1 MSQKIALGFGNNV
14 DYEIAWD
21 AAALE
26 RLVVQHGIRA
36 DELGVDGAINSER
49 DLLVSILGFAQAGQG
64 GERFVADSDL
74 IERFARHF
82 RREVSL
88 GGTPVRAAAVLT
100 KLNRTAALHLV
111 TQNDEIRALLPV
123 CCPWLCSN
131 ASDSHYPHLIA
142 QFPRDTR
149 IRANDIDFRAP
160 SANRLIYHCNADNI
174 VMRLHPD
181 FADML
186 VDARALLASG
196 FNAMQDESLLLAR
209 MDTLGDMLAQLPSD
223 AIVFCEDGGFYNPR
237 FRRLIQDSLGKRVDI
252 WSMNEDEFQEQVG
265 RRVSMNIGY
274 EVLMAL
280 EALRRRIPARTLLL
294 HTQDYAMALGG
305 DAGMY
310 ADALRMGVN
319 VATTRFCHGDHWGE
333 AELRDMCSRHPSD
346 KNAQFAEGISVSM
359 ADAVC
364 VPVPHVEPQTP
375 TTIGLGDAFVGG
387 FMSAL

>member
-26 RLVVQHGIRA
+26 RLIVQHGIRA
-36 DELGVDGAINSER
+36 DELRIDGAINNER
-49 DLLVSILGFAQAGQG
+49 DLLVSILGFARTGQG

-74 IERFARHF
+74 IERFASHL
-82 RREVSL
+82 RREVTL
-88 GGTPVRAAAVLT
+88 GGTPVRAAAVMA
-100 KLNRTAALHLV
+100 KLNTTAALHLV
-111 TQNDEIRALLPV
+111 TQNDEIRGLLPV
-123 CCPWLCSN
+123 GCPWLCSN
-131 ASDSHYPHLIA
+131 PRDSHYPHLIA
-142 QFPRDTR
+142 QYPRDTR

-174 VMRLHPD
+174 AMRLSPD

-209 MDTLGDMLAQLPSD
+209 MDTLGDMLARLPSD
-223 AIVFCEDGGFYNPR
+223 AIVFCEDGGFFDPR

-265 RRVSMNIGY
+265 RRVSMISGY

-280 EALRRRIPARTLLL
+280 EALLRRIPARTLIL

-305 DAGMY
+305 GAGMY
-310 ADALRMGVN
+310 ADALRMGVSI
-319 VATTRFCHGDHWGE
+319 ATTRHCHGDRWGE
-333 AELRDMCSRHPSD
+333 AELQAMFLRQPSYE
-346 KNAQFAEGISVSM
+346 NARFAEGINESM

-364 VPVPHVEPQTP
+364 VPAPHVEPQYP

-387 FMSAL
+387 FLAAL